1 MAKHN
6 IRASKLSDSSPKA
19 MSNNSDAPSAQ
30 AHLEMLEAEME
41 SLRRRMKLLE
51 TRLIELD
58 GREPANNNLSAVG
71 KASTSTSSNSLQTPN
86 AMAPAASVNAGSPTA
101 PPAPVRKHRR
111 RSPSLK
117 DSDEVRAKRPAR
129 SKPRR
134 RSRTSKLKR
143 RLLFGYGLLIGGAL
157 LAVLVLM
164 IINLFGTTHITL
176 DGNTSIGT
184 AASSDENSG
193 VELEIDNK
201 PDLDELRRAI
211 ENAEP

>member
-1 MAKHN
+1 
-6 IRASKLSDSSPKA
+6 
-19 MSNNSDAPSAQ
+19 
-30 AHLEMLEAEME
+30 
-41 SLRRRMKLLE
+41 MKLLE

-71 KASTSTSSNSLQTPN
+71 KASTSVSSDGLQTPN
-86 AMAPAASVNAGSPTA
+86 AMAPPATDSPTA
-101 PPAPVRKHRR
+101 RPAPVRTQRH

-117 DSDEVRAKRPAR
+117 DSDEARAKRPAK

-164 IINLFGTTHITL
+164 IINLFGTTQFTL
-176 DGNTSIGT
+176 DGSTSIGT